1 MTELSLKKSGRR
13 LEDHYDVVADG
24 AVVGRIT
31 LFTTTPAE
39 LPWVWTIAPWARE
52 RSNANPRSRCNPR
65 SCLGGV
71 CQELAPE
78 MSECLSLLAT
88 FKVTEN

>member
-13 LEDHYDVVADG
+13 LEDHYDVIADG
-24 AVVGRIT
+24 AVVGVGRIM
-31 LFTTTPAE
+31 FTTTPVE
-39 LPWVWTIAPWARE
+39 LPWVWTIAPGHEEDRTQ
-52 RSNANPRSRCNPR
+52 PTVRCNPR

-78 MSECLSLLAT
+78 
-88 FKVTEN
+88 

>member
-39 LPWVWTIAPWARE
+39 LPWVWTIAPGHEKDRTQTHGHAATRE
-52 RSNANPRSRCNPR
+52 AA
-65 SCLGGV
+65 LEGV

-78 MSECLSLLAT
+78 MSECLSAP
-88 FKVTEN
+88 